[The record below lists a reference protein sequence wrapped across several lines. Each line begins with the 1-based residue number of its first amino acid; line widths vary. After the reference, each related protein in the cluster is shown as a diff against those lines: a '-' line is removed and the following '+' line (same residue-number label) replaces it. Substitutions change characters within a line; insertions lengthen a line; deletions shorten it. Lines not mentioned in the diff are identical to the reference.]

1 MTHHLLISAVVVGF
15 AATCVSGADRPTPEM
30 VAEAVKTSR
39 ETYTAAHPAL
49 NRQQKIDAIQ
59 REIHDA
65 ESRIRWLN
73 GPQAQG
79 AVQKTMEKVKSLHG
93 ELKKV
98 KQSYVPKSVPRLEPF
113 DGSQFALG
121 TVGRIN
127 DADDQLAVYCEKLL
141 DGDSMLV
148 VIEPVDL
155 RKEHPY
161 KQRGSSTSRS
171 QMFVLKGI
179 EASRLQLN
187 QPLLDA
193 FDVVVTGEY
202 SYEDAEGESH
212 TMPIVERFDPD
223 KAFK

>member
-1 MTHHLLISAVVVGF
+1 MLHRLFLAVVVAGLSV
-15 AATCVSGADRPTPEM
+15 TCASAADRPTPEM
-30 VAEAVKTSR
+30 VAEAVKASR
-39 ETYTAAHPAL
+39 EKYGAAHPAL
-49 NRQQKIDAIQ
+49 NRQQKIEALE

-73 GPQAQG
+73 GPQAQL
-79 AVQKTMEKVKSLHG
+79 AVQKTMDKVKALHI

-98 KQSYVPKSVPRLEPF
+98 KQSYVPKSVIRLEAF

-127 DADDQLAVYCEKLL
+127 DADDQQAVYCEKVL
-141 DGDSMLV
+141 DRDSMLV

-171 QMFVLKGI
+171 QMFVLKGV

-202 SYEDAEGESH
+202 SYEDSEGETQ